1 MNNKM
6 ISTRGKDSA
15 SIDEAILSGLAKDGG
30 LYVPEIFPQYS
41 IKSFYNIDDLSDF
54 SAQLLAPF
62 FLDSKIT
69 IDRHLCK
76 RVFSFPLPLKPLINK
91 NYVLELFHGPTL
103 SFKDFGAQ
111 FFAECLGQ
119 LSEGSPTKVLVATS
133 GDTGSAVACA
143 LDGKKNIEGIILFPK
158 NKISPRQQSQITCW
172 GDNIKAVAVN
182 GTFDQCQQLIKK
194 AFLKAGLK
202 QKLTT
207 ANSINIAR
215 LLPQLIFYA
224 YSSIQIA
231 KLHHQSANYI
241 VPSGN
246 LGNVTACYW
255 AKTLGFPIDEIL
267 IANNTN
273 NVLTEF
279 LSSGIYQATPSIKTI
294 ANAMD
299 VGDPS
304 NLERLLA
311 LFADF
316 IEFKKQ
322 MNVVSVNDEAIKKAI
337 IECYQNYNYL
347 LCPHTATAY
356 HRLKTVNQ
364 NKPWIIMA
372 TAHPVKFNEIIE
384 PLLHINIPIPTY
396 LNVLLMK
403 QQHFLIIEPVQ
414 KALEA
419 LLEYEIRN

>member
-1 MNNKM
+1 
-6 ISTRGKDSA
+6 
-15 SIDEAILSGLAKDGG
+15 
-30 LYVPEIFPQYS
+30 
-41 IKSFYNIDDLSDF
+41 
-54 SAQLLAPF
+54 
-62 FLDSKIT
+62 
-69 IDRHLCK
+69 
-76 RVFSFPLPLKPLINK
+76 
-91 NYVLELFHGPTL
+91 
-103 SFKDFGAQ
+103 
-111 FFAECLGQ
+111 
-119 LSEGSPTKVLVATS
+119 
-133 GDTGSAVACA
+133 
-143 LDGKKNIEGIILFPK
+143 
-158 NKISPRQQSQITCW
+158 
-172 GDNIKAVAVN
+172 
-182 GTFDQCQQLIKK
+182 
-194 AFLKAGLK
+194 
-202 QKLTT
+202 
-207 ANSINIAR
+207 
-215 LLPQLIFYA
+215 
-224 YSSIQIA
+224 
-231 KLHHQSANYI
+231 
-241 VPSGN
+241 
-246 LGNVTACYW
+246 
-255 AKTLGFPIDEIL
+255 
-267 IANNTN
+267 
-273 NVLTEF
+273 
-279 LSSGIYQATPSIKTI
+279 
-294 ANAMD
+294 MD